1 MFYHCTR
8 PYPAAVAPL
17 LALSTF
23 IPIAKCQYGV
33 QLIAT
38 GECIYRMV
46 SRALWFEHRDALRF
60 FFAAD
65 QFAIVILPGCEALAL
80 GAKCFAE
87 VYPVHAFL

>member
-1 MFYHCTR
+1 
-8 PYPAAVAPL
+8 
-17 LALSTF
+17 
-23 IPIAKCQYGV
+23 
-33 QLIAT
+33 
-38 GECIYRMV
+38 MV